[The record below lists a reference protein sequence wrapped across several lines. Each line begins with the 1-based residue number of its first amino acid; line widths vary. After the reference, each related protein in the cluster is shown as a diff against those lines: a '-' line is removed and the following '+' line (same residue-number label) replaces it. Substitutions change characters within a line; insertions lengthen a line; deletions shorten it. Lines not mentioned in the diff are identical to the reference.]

1 MTMTFCLADSAEATA
16 RFFLDRGQ
24 PVKALALTRRL
35 LARPEAVGVT
45 AARWHRLAATALVTM
60 SRFAAARSHLH
71 KAYRA
76 DVTDA
81 ETAYRLAV
89 RFETDDDGSPDRA
102 ATWFRRAVRGN
113 ATNARYL
120 AAYARA
126 ACRIGKR
133 EPGIKAATR
142 AVALAPG
149 DAAVLSVVVEA
160 CRRAGRVD
168 LAKRWIDRARFVA
181 PRDKAVTKLWDRV
194 RYDLASEGQRRGGF
208 VPERR
213 TVPFLRILG
222 DDRVPARRD
231 EGHVVARRSGEHR

>member
-89 RFETDDDGSPDRA
+89 RFETDDDGSPDRGNVVP
-102 ATWFRRAVRGN
+102 TGRPRERNERPLPRR
-113 ATNARYL
+113 L
-120 AAYARA
+120 
-126 ACRIGKR
+126 C
-133 EPGIKAATR
+133 P
-142 AVALAPG
+142 
-149 DAAVLSVVVEA
+149 
-160 CRRAGRVD
+160 GRVS
-168 LAKRWIDRARFVA
+168 DREA
-181 PRDKAVTKLWDRV
+181 
-194 RYDLASEGQRRGGF
+194 
-208 VPERR
+208 
-213 TVPFLRILG
+213 
-222 DDRVPARRD
+222 
-231 EGHVVARRSGEHR
+231 